1 VGERERV
8 PACDECGDGPPV
20 AAHSKGACCRPLLSE
35 AEADSAWGSA
45 LLEPAAGCA
54 WRLSASP
61 GSPMTASPPTRG
73 PAVLARCPIRV
84 RPAAPQQELDVEGEG
99 WGWGEG
105 DGFGP
110 PIGRGGRSAP
120 SSADMAF
127 DGRGVP

>member
-1 VGERERV
+1 
-8 PACDECGDGPPV
+8 
-20 AAHSKGACCRPLLSE
+20 
-35 AEADSAWGSA
+35 
-45 LLEPAAGCA
+45 
-54 WRLSASP
+54 
-61 GSPMTASPPTRG
+61 M
-73 PAVLARCPIRV
+73 LARCPIRV